1 MRWPWQHEIDR
12 AREEAEQARQAKE
25 AAAVQ
30 LRDVEST
37 INESL
42 ETVQRLR
49 SHLERNG
56 WTELLQEAW
65 SRG

>member
-12 AREEAEQARQAKE
+12 ARKEAEQARQAKE